1 MGETKFIEFTEEE
14 FIKLFT
20 GLKRSP
26 TGKHHHEE
34 QNTNFE
40 EQNSH

>member
-20 GLKRSP
+20 GLRRSS
-26 TGKHHHEE
+26 TAKHHHEE
-34 QNTNFE
+34 KDTNFN
-40 EQNSH
+40 Q